1 MGIVFHTKY
10 SGSDMSS
17 LNATFGVDIS
27 DFNQTQDVYAA
38 TASFDDVSGAA
49 NFSPPELLQYTSLV
63 NKAEGSL
70 KQASS
75 FLNEVTEYGQGKF
88 MLGMMFKQYMNR
100 FIRSGMSITNAKST
114 SNQFISYYA
123 EQLDQEIVSK
133 KTKSTQDKYIKMK
146 SDGLKFLK
154 TNLQSLYFTVAS
166 YLSLIHI

>member
-1 MGIVFHTKY
+1 M
-10 SGSDMSS
+10 
-17 LNATFGVDIS
+17 
-27 DFNQTQDVYAA
+27 
-38 TASFDDVSGAA
+38 
-49 NFSPPELLQYTSLV
+49 
-63 NKAEGSL
+63 
-70 KQASS
+70 
-75 FLNEVTEYGQGKF
+75 TEYGQGKF

-166 YLSLIHI
+166 YMNLIEAKTFVIRKLELVKTLGTFLRTDNGYEVTAPEGFVAIKSGNALKLVDRLEFSRANFTAAKDWENG